1 MPKKSKADDPKKR
14 ILELRKEINRHND
27 LYYKDNSPVITD
39 KEFDLLVKELQ
50 KLEKENPNLTD
61 VSSPTAQ
68 VGSDLSPQ
76 FSKFKHKVPV
86 LSLENTYNETELSE
100 WLEKTGIEENYS
112 LEWKI
117 DGASILLYYENGKLT
132 HCVTRGSGGIGDIVT
147 ENVKTIST
155 IPHSLSEPLNL
166 TVRGEIFM
174 TFADFEEFNEE
185 YGGKFA
191 NPRNLAAGSI
201 KQKDPMEV
209 AKRPLRIYVYD
220 VYFSSSRKGINS
232 HKDILS
238 LLKKEKFPLAPD
250 TTILTGTKLLKE
262 IESYRKKK
270 DKMPF
275 PVDGLVIKLDS
286 LNLRENLGET
296 SHSPRWA
303 RAFKFDALLKET
315 TIEEIDFA
323 IGRTGKV
330 TPRAKV
336 TPISLAG
343 TTVTYATLHNQDYIN
358 QLGAGIGAKVLI
370 SKRGEIIPAVEK
382 VTFPPKSIFVLPNH
396 CPSCN
401 TKLTKVDDSVDF
413 FCTNRNCPERKLNQL
428 IFFCSKKQMNIEGL
442 GERQIQI
449 FFEKGWVKDIPD
461 LYTLEKYKST
471 LLELDGFGEKSVK
484 IIFDAIAKSKEK
496 DFRFTLPS
504 IGLNEV
510 GPKVTEILIENGYD
524 SWDKLLTLSK
534 SKTASEEL
542 KAIHGIGPRTIDAL
556 LGHLKDKETLKL
568 VSTLIKLGLKFQADE
583 TEKSDLQPFV
593 GQSWC
598 VTGSFENFQPRDLA
612 MDLIT
617 RHGGKKVTGV
627 SSKTTHLLYGPG
639 AGSKLDK
646 ATELGVK
653 LVSESEFLDL
663 LKKEGIQIQS

>member
-1 MPKKSKADDPKKR
+1 MPKKSKPEDPKNR
-14 ILELRKEINRHND
+14 IIELRKEINRHND
-27 LYYKDNSPVITD
+27 LYYKDNAPVISD
-39 KEFDLLVKELQ
+39 KDFDLLVKELQ
-50 KLEKENPNLTD
+50 KLEKEFPEFSD

-86 LSLENTYNETELSE
+86 LSLENTYNEVELSE
-100 WLEKTGIEENYS
+100 WIEKTGSEEEYS

-117 DGASILLYYENGKLT
+117 DGASILLYYENGTLVN
-132 HCVTRGSGGIGDIVT
+132 CVTRGTGGIGDIVT
-147 ENVKTIST
+147 ENVKTIAT
-155 IPHSLSEPLNL
+155 IPQTLSEPLNL
-166 TVRGEIFM
+166 SVRGEIFM
-174 TFADFEEFNEE
+174 TFSDFEEFNEE

-201 KQKDPMEV
+201 KQKDPLEV

-220 VYFSSSRKGINS
+220 VYFFSSRKGINS

-250 TTILTGTKLLKE
+250 TTILVGNKLVKE
-262 IESYRKKK
+262 IESFRKKK

-275 PVDGLVIKLDS
+275 PVDGLVIKLNS

-343 TTVTYATLHNQDYIN
+343 TTVTYATLHNQEYIN

-382 VTFPPKSIFVLPNH
+382 VTFPPKTVFVLPKE

-401 TKLTKVDDSVDF
+401 TKLAKVDDSVDF
-413 FCTNRNCPERKLNQL
+413 FCTNRHCPERKLNQL

-461 LYTLEKYKST
+461 LYTLEKYRSDI
-471 LLELDGFGEKSVK
+471 LALDGFGEKSVK
-484 IIFDAIAKSKEK
+484 IIFDAIQKSKEK

-534 SKTASEEL
+534 SKTASEDL
-542 KAIHGIGPRTIDAL
+542 SAIHGIGPRTVDAL

-568 VSTLIKLGLKFQADE
+568 VSTLVKLGLKFQADE
-583 TEKSDLQPFV
+583 TEKSDIQPFV

-617 RHGGKKVTGV
+617 KHGGKKVTGV

-639 AGSKLDK
+639 AGSKLEK
-646 ATELGVK
+646 AKELGVT

-663 LKKEGIQIQS
+663 LQKEGIRIG

>member
-1 MPKKSKADDPKKR
+1 MPKKDNPVKR
-14 ILELRKEINRHND
+14 IAELHKEIRKHND
-27 LYYKDNSPVITD
+27 LYYKDNTPKISD

-50 KLEKENPNLTD
+50 SLEKANPSLATET
-61 VSSPTAQ
+61 SPTAQ

-100 WLEKTGIEENYS
+100 WLEKTGLEELYS

-147 ENVKTIST
+147 ENVKTIDS
-155 IPHSLSEPLNL
+155 IPQNLSEPLNL
-166 TVRGEIFM
+166 SVRGEIFM

-201 KQKDPMEV
+201 KQKDPNDV

-220 VYFSSSRKGINS
+220 VYFSSSRKGINQ
-232 HKDILS
+232 HKDIIT

-250 TTILTGTKLLKE
+250 SEIIKGKNLIKE
-262 IESYRKKK
+262 IESFRKKK

-275 PVDGLVIKLDS
+275 PVDGLVIKLDD

-296 SHSPRWA
+296 SQSPRWA

-323 IGRTGKV
+323 IGRTGKI

-343 TTVTYATLHNQDYIN
+343 TTVTYATLHNQDYID

-382 VTFPPKSIFVLPNH
+382 VTVPPKAVFVLPKE
-396 CPSCN
+396 CPSCK

-442 GERQIQI
+442 GEKQIQV
-449 FFEKGWVKDIPD
+449 FFEKGWVKDISD
-461 LYTLEKYKST
+461 LYTLEKYKT
-471 LLELDGFGEKSVK
+471 AILQLDGFAEKSVK
-484 IIFDAIAKSKEK
+484 IIFDAIEKSKEK

-510 GPKVTEILIENGYD
+510 GPKVTEILIEHGFD
-524 SWDKLLTLSK
+524 SWEKLLTLAK
-534 SKTASEEL
+534 SKTAKEEL
-542 KAIHGIGPRTIDAL
+542 TSIHGIGPRTIDAL
-556 LGHLKDKETLKL
+556 LTHLKDKETLKL
-568 VSTLIKLGLKFQADE
+568 VKTLIKLGLKFQADE
-583 TEKSDLQPFV
+583 TEKSDIQPFV

-598 VTGSFENFQPRDLA
+598 VTGSFENFQPRDIA

-617 RHGGKKVTGV
+617 KHGGKKVSGV

-639 AGSKLDK
+639 AGSKLEK
-646 ATELGVK
+646 ATELGVT
-653 LVSESEFLDL
+653 LVSEPEFLNL
-663 LKKEGIQIQS
+663 LKKAGIPLLF

>member
-1 MPKKSKADDPKKR
+1 MPKKSKPEDPKNR
-14 ILELRKEINRHND
+14 IIELRKEINRHND
-27 LYYKDNSPVITD
+27 LYYKDNAPVISD
-39 KEFDLLVKELQ
+39 KDFDLLVKELQ
-50 KLEKENPNLTD
+50 KLEKEFPEFSD

-86 LSLENTYNETELSE
+86 LSLENTYNEVELSE
-100 WLEKTGIEENYS
+100 WIEKTGSEEEYS

-117 DGASILLYYENGKLT
+117 DGASILLYYENGKLVN
-132 HCVTRGSGGIGDIVT
+132 CVTRGTGGIGDIIT
-147 ENVKTIST
+147 ENVKTIAT
-155 IPHSLSEPLNL
+155 IPQTLSEPLNL
-166 TVRGEIFM
+166 SVRGEIFM
-174 TFADFEEFNEE
+174 TFSDFEEFNEE

-201 KQKDPMEV
+201 KQKDPLEV

-220 VYFSSSRKGINS
+220 VYFFSSRKGINS

-250 TTILTGTKLLKE
+250 TTILVGNELVKE
-262 IESYRKKK
+262 IESFRKKK

-275 PVDGLVIKLDS
+275 PVDGLVIKLNS

-336 TPISLAG
+336 APISLAG

-382 VTFPPKSIFVLPNH
+382 VTFPPKTVFVLPKE

-401 TKLTKVDDSVDF
+401 TKLAKVDDSVDF
-413 FCTNRNCPERKLNQL
+413 FCTNRHCPERKLNQL

-461 LYTLEKYKST
+461 LYTLEKYRSDI
-471 LLELDGFGEKSVK
+471 LALDGFGEKSVK
-484 IIFDAIAKSKEK
+484 IIFDAIQKSKEK

-534 SKTASEEL
+534 SKTASEDL
-542 KAIHGIGPRTIDAL
+542 SAIHGIGPRTVDAL

-568 VSTLIKLGLKFQADE
+568 VSTLVKLGLKFQADE
-583 TEKSDLQPFV
+583 TEKSDIQPFV

-617 RHGGKKVTGV
+617 KHGGKKVTGV

-639 AGSKLDK
+639 AGSKLEK
-646 ATELGVK
+646 AKELGVT

-663 LKKEGIQIQS
+663 LQKEGIRIG

>member
-1 MPKKSKADDPKKR
+1 MPKKSKPEDPKNR
-14 ILELRKEINRHND
+14 IIELRKEINRHND
-27 LYYKDNSPVITD
+27 LYYKDNAPVISD

-50 KLEKENPNLTD
+50 KLEKEFPEFSD

-86 LSLENTYNETELSE
+86 LSLENTYNEVELSE
-100 WLEKTGIEENYS
+100 WIEKTGSEEEYS

-117 DGASILLYYENGKLT
+117 DGASILLYYENGKLVN
-132 HCVTRGSGGIGDIVT
+132 CVTRGTGGIGDIVT

-155 IPHSLSEPLNL
+155 IPQTLSEPLNL
-166 TVRGEIFM
+166 SVRGEIFM
-174 TFADFEEFNEE
+174 TFSDFEEFNEE

-201 KQKDPMEV
+201 KQKDPLEV

-220 VYFSSSRKGINS
+220 VYFFSSRKGINS

-250 TTILTGTKLLKE
+250 TTILVGNKLVKE
-262 IESYRKKK
+262 IESFRKKK

-275 PVDGLVIKLDS
+275 PVDGLVIKLNS

-336 TPISLAG
+336 APISLAG
-343 TTVTYATLHNQDYIN
+343 TTVTYATLHNQEYIN

-382 VTFPPKSIFVLPNH
+382 VTFPPKTVFVLPKE

-401 TKLTKVDDSVDF
+401 TKLAKVDDSVDF
-413 FCTNRNCPERKLNQL
+413 FCTNRHCPERKLNQL

-461 LYTLEKYKST
+461 LYTLEKYRSDI
-471 LLELDGFGEKSVK
+471 LALDGFGEKSVK
-484 IIFDAIAKSKEK
+484 IIFDAIQKSKEK

-534 SKTASEEL
+534 SKTASEDL
-542 KAIHGIGPRTIDAL
+542 SAIHGIGPRTVDAL

-568 VSTLIKLGLKFQADE
+568 VSTLVKLGLKFQADE
-583 TEKSDLQPFV
+583 TEKSDIQPFV

-617 RHGGKKVTGV
+617 KHGGKKVTGV

-639 AGSKLDK
+639 AGSKLEK
-646 ATELGVK
+646 AKELGVT

-663 LKKEGIQIQS
+663 LQKEGIRIG

>member
-1 MPKKSKADDPKKR
+1 MPKKSKPEDPKNR
-14 ILELRKEINRHND
+14 IIELRKEINRHND
-27 LYYKDNSPVITD
+27 LYYKDNAPVISD
-39 KEFDLLVKELQ
+39 KDFDLLVKELQ
-50 KLEKENPNLTD
+50 KLEKEFPEFSD

-86 LSLENTYNETELSE
+86 LSLENTYNEVELSE
-100 WLEKTGIEENYS
+100 WIEKTGSEEEYS

-117 DGASILLYYENGKLT
+117 DGASILLYYENGKLVN
-132 HCVTRGSGGIGDIVT
+132 CVTRGTGGIGDIVT
-147 ENVKTIST
+147 ENVKTIAT
-155 IPHSLSEPLNL
+155 IPQTLSEPLNL
-166 TVRGEIFM
+166 SVRGEIFM
-174 TFADFEEFNEE
+174 TFSDFEEFNEE

-201 KQKDPMEV
+201 KQKDPLEV
-209 AKRPLRIYVYD
+209 AKRPLRIFVYD
-220 VYFSSSRKGINS
+220 VYFFSSRKGINS

-250 TTILTGTKLLKE
+250 TTILVGNELVKE
-262 IESYRKKK
+262 IESFRKKK

-275 PVDGLVIKLDS
+275 PVDGLVIKLNS

-382 VTFPPKSIFVLPNH
+382 VTFPPKTVFVLPKE

-401 TKLTKVDDSVDF
+401 TKLAKVDDSVDF
-413 FCTNRNCPERKLNQL
+413 FCTNRHCPERKLNQL

-461 LYTLEKYKST
+461 LYTLEKYRSDI
-471 LLELDGFGEKSVK
+471 LALDGFGEKSVK
-484 IIFDAIAKSKEK
+484 IIFDAIQKSKEK

-534 SKTASEEL
+534 SKTASEDL
-542 KAIHGIGPRTIDAL
+542 SAIHGIGPRTVDAL

-568 VSTLIKLGLKFQADE
+568 VSTLVKLGLKFQADE
-583 TEKSDLQPFV
+583 TEKSDIQPFV

-617 RHGGKKVTGV
+617 KHGGKKVTGV

-639 AGSKLDK
+639 AGSKLEK
-646 ATELGVK
+646 AKELGVT

-663 LKKEGIQIQS
+663 LQKEGIRIG

>member
-1 MPKKSKADDPKKR
+1 MPKKENPAKR
-14 ILELRKEINRHND
+14 VAELRKEIQKHND
-27 LYYKDNSPVITD
+27 LYYKKNTPKISD

-50 KLEKENPNLTD
+50 SLEKANPDL
-61 VSSPTAQ
+61 VVESSPTLQ

-100 WLEKTGIEENYS
+100 WLEKTGLDEFYS

-147 ENVKTIST
+147 ENVKTIES
-155 IPHSLSEPLNL
+155 IPQSLSEPLNL
-166 TVRGEIFM
+166 SVRGEIFM

-201 KQKDPMEV
+201 KQKDPLEV

-220 VYFSSSRKGINS
+220 VYFSSSRKGINK
-232 HKDILS
+232 HKDIIT

-250 TTILTGTKLLKE
+250 STIIKGKNLIQE
-262 IESYRKKK
+262 IESFKKKK

-275 PVDGLVIKLDS
+275 PVDGLVIKLDD
-286 LNLRENLGET
+286 LNLRESLGET
-296 SHSPRWA
+296 SQSPRWA

-323 IGRTGKV
+323 IGRTGKI

-343 TTVTYATLHNQDYIN
+343 TTVTYATLHNQDYID

-382 VTFPPKSIFVLPNH
+382 VTVPPKSVFVLPKA
-396 CPSCN
+396 CPACK

-461 LYTLEKYKST
+461 LYTLNKYKDT
-471 LLELDGFGEKSVK
+471 ILELDGFGEKSVK
-484 IIFDAIAKSKEK
+484 IIFDAIEKSKEK

-524 SWDKLLTLSK
+524 SWEKLLTLAK
-534 SKTASEEL
+534 SKTANEEL
-542 KAIHGIGPRTIDAL
+542 TSIHGIGPRTIDAL
-556 LGHLKDKETLKL
+556 LTHLKDKETLKL

-598 VTGSFENFQPRDLA
+598 VTGSFENFQPRDVA

-617 RHGGKKVTGV
+617 KHGGKKVSGV

-639 AGSKLDK
+639 AGSKLEK
-646 ATELGVK
+646 ATELGVT
-653 LVSESEFLDL
+653 LVSESDFLKF
-663 LKKEGIQIQS
+663 LKKEGITWP

>member
-1 MPKKSKADDPKKR
+1 MPKKENPAKR
-14 ILELRKEINRHND
+14 VAELRKEIQKHND
-27 LYYKDNSPVITD
+27 LYYKKNTPKISD

-50 KLEKENPNLTD
+50 SLEKANPDL
-61 VSSPTAQ
+61 VVESSPTLQ

-100 WLEKTGIEENYS
+100 WLEKTGLDEFYS

-147 ENVKTIST
+147 ENVKTIES
-155 IPHSLSEPLNL
+155 IPQSLSEPLNL
-166 TVRGEIFM
+166 SVRGEIFM

-201 KQKDPMEV
+201 KQKDPLEV

-220 VYFSSSRKGINS
+220 VYFSSSRKGINK
-232 HKDILS
+232 HKDIIT

-250 TTILTGTKLLKE
+250 STIIKGKNLIQE
-262 IESYRKKK
+262 IESFKKKK

-275 PVDGLVIKLDS
+275 PVDGLVIKLDD
-286 LNLRENLGET
+286 LNLRESLGET
-296 SHSPRWA
+296 SQSPRWA

-323 IGRTGKV
+323 IGRTGKI

-343 TTVTYATLHNQDYIN
+343 TTVTYATLHNQDYID

-382 VTFPPKSIFVLPNH
+382 VTVPPKSVFVLPKE
-396 CPSCN
+396 CPACK

-461 LYTLEKYKST
+461 LYTLNKYKDT
-471 LLELDGFGEKSVK
+471 ILELDGFGEKSVK
-484 IIFDAIAKSKEK
+484 IIFDAIEKSKEK

-524 SWDKLLTLSK
+524 SWEKLLTLAK
-534 SKTASEEL
+534 SKTANEEL
-542 KAIHGIGPRTIDAL
+542 TSIHGIGPRTIDAL
-556 LGHLKDKETLKL
+556 LTHLKDKETLKL

-598 VTGSFENFQPRDLA
+598 VTGSFENFQPRDVA

-617 RHGGKKVTGV
+617 KHGGKKVSGV

-639 AGSKLDK
+639 AGSKLEK
-646 ATELGVK
+646 ATELGVT
-653 LVSESEFLDL
+653 LVSESDFLKL
-663 LKKEGIQIQS
+663 LKKEGITWP